1 MEKIKAYFNRP
12 GSKTMKY
19 LLIIMVAFVV
29 TDGFLTEYLISSGGA
44 REANAFLAPLVGSVG
59 FMLLK
64 IVGSL
69 FCALVLWDIYT
80 RNPKLATVAGWIAVV
95 GYGLIVIWNA
105 GLCFLT

>member
-1 MEKIKAYFNRP
+1 MEKIKTYFNRP

-29 TDGFLTEYLISSGGA
+29 LDGLLTEYLIASGGA
-44 REANAFLAPLVGSVG
+44 REANAFLAPLVGEG
-59 FMLLK
+59 IFMLLK

-80 RNPKLATVAGWIAVV
+80 RNQKLATVATWIAMV
-95 GYGLIVIWNA
+95 GYGLIVVWNT